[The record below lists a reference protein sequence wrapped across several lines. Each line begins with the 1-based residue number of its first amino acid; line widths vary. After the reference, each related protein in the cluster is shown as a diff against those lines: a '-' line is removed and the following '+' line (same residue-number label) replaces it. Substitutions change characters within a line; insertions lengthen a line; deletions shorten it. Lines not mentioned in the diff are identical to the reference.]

1 MEEYKYKKWMFTWN
15 SENDESIIESD
26 KLLEILESIAITFVY
41 QKEKVTREHYQG
53 FFILSQRDRLKT
65 ILNKIKAKLPNDKK
79 DYIKNL
85 TLENMYGTIEEALAY
100 CTKSNSRISETIYSN
115 DIRPF
120 IPQDLKLFDDKTL
133 LYAWQCDIHKMLF
146 NSIDFL
152 KQSVITRPDDRTINV
167 IVDEHGNSGKSKL
180 VKYLCYNYEKDI
192 CKLAFGTAQQLR
204 SAVISAGRKQ
214 VYILDI
220 PRTLGLSDNIYDII
234 SVVEDI
240 KNGFICSSMY
250 GKYEKLIMEPPHII
264 IFTNKAINPSLMSLD
279 RWKSFKI
286 EKDKTLT
293 NFKHQTIH
301 NYETEMEPAPELADL
316 SYDAIM
322 ALQENYEKNN

>member
-1 MEEYKYKKWMFTWN
+1 MEEHKYKKWMFTWN
-15 SENDESIIESD
+15 AENDESLIQHE
-26 KLLEILESIAITFVY
+26 KLTEILESIAITFVY

-53 FFILSQRDRLKT
+53 FFILAQRDRLKT
-65 ILNKIKAKLPNDKK
+65 ILNKIKVKLPSDKL

-85 TLENMYGTIEEALAY
+85 TLQNMHGTIEEAIAY
-100 CTKSNSRISETIYSN
+100 CSKSESKVSETIYSS

-120 IPQDLKLFDDKTL
+120 IPQDLAIFDDKSK

-152 KQSVITRPDDRTINV
+152 KQRIITKPDDRSINV
-167 IVDEHGNSGKSKL
+167 IVDEHGNSGKSKF

-204 SAVISAGRKQ
+204 SAVISAGRKK

-240 KNGFICSSMY
+240 KNGFVCSSMY
-250 GKYEKLIMEPPHII
+250 GKYEKLLMEPPHII
-264 IFTNKAINPSLMSLD
+264 IFTNKEIDSKLMSMD
-279 RWKSFKI
+279 RWKSYKLQ
-286 EKDKTLT
+286 KDKTLSSYQQKI
-293 NFKHQTIH
+293 KHNIRPEIQ
-301 NYETEMEPAPELADL
+301 PAPELADL

-322 ALQENYEKNN
+322 ALQENYEQN

>member
-15 SENDESIIESD
+15 AENDESLIESE
-26 KLLEILESIAITFVY
+26 KLVEILESIAITFVY

-65 ILNKIKAKLPNDKK
+65 ILNKIKAKLPTDKL

-85 TLENMYGTIEEALAY
+85 TLENMHGTIEDAIAY
-100 CTKSNSRISETIYSN
+100 CSKSDSKISETIYSN

-120 IPQDLKLFDDKTL
+120 IPKDLALFDDKL
-133 LYAWQCDIHKMLF
+133 QLYAWQCDIHEILF
-146 NSIDFL
+146 NSRDFL
-152 KQSVITRPDDRTINV
+152 KQRVITKPDDRTISV
-167 IVDEHGNSGKSKL
+167 IVDEHGNSGKSKF
-180 VKYLCYNYEKDI
+180 VKYLCFNYEQDI

-204 SAVISAGRKQ
+204 SAVISAGRKK

-240 KNGFICSSMY
+240 KNGFVCSSMY
-250 GKYEKLIMEPPHII
+250 GKYEKLLMEPPHII
-264 IFTNKAINPSLMSLD
+264 IFTNKEIDPKLMSFD
-279 RWKSFKI
+279 RWKSYKLN
-286 EKDKTLT
+286 KDKTLDNYQIKQRP
-293 NFKHQTIH
+293 NFDLRITPQ
-301 NYETEMEPAPELADL
+301 PELAEE

-322 ALQENYEKNN
+322 ALKEFYDKNN